1 MTNITDIFAPS
12 CKPIETHYGGYRFR
26 SRREARWAVFF
37 DVLGLTYEYEKEG
50 FNLPSG
56 KYLPDF
62 WLPDW
67 KMWVEIKG
75 NNPSEYE
82 KQLAFELFEKTS
94 FACAIFTKPSEYG
107 RLFCLECTES
117 SCGILSSS
125 MVSFCWNCEEC
136 SPYIL
141 IRDYSGKKRSFHSYN
156 GEITYKN
163 FTNESSWEISE
174 NEHHI
179 HNAEKAFNY
188 ARFEFAR

>member
-117 SCGILSSS
+117 SCGILNSS

-174 NEHHI
+174 NEPHI

>member
-125 MVSFCWNCEEC
+125 MVSFCWNCERNLYTFVC
-136 SPYIL
+136 
-141 IRDYSGKKRSFHSYN
+141 R
-156 GEITYKN
+156 
-163 FTNESSWEISE
+163 
-174 NEHHI
+174 
-179 HNAEKAFNY
+179 
-188 ARFEFAR
+188 